1 VEQVLGPVLNIV
13 HLVIAGWLTDQD
25 GTTRVA
31 FEPVELIAKLA
42 ALVPRPRADLTRFHD
57 MSACAV
63 VALVIT
69 TTTARGYAEGIRS
82 HGGKPAICA

>member
-1 VEQVLGPVLNIV
+1 MFGPVLDIV
-13 HLVIAGWLTDQD
+13 HLVIAGWLTNQD

-31 FEPVELIAKLA
+31 FEPAELIAKLA
-42 ALVPRPRADLTRFHD
+42 ALVPRPCADMTRFHD

-69 TTTARGYAEGIRS
+69 ATAARGYA
-82 HGGKPAICA
+82 